1 MLSHEILANWR
12 SKVCKTSIPKK
23 VQTCCNMLFFLAE
36 LGSKWNPSDHH
47 MTHMLQTASNSTPPG
62 SVSGCT
68 DTALE
73 LATVAP
79 LGGEKKTWHRNRKIP
94 SFNRKI
100 PSFNRKCIFIV
111 DFPPSHLN
119 FFFWGGGGGVT
130 FRTFRPWRKV
140 MKRPLLG
147 L

>member
-1 MLSHEILANWR
+1 
-12 SKVCKTSIPKK
+12 
-23 VQTCCNMLFFLAE
+23 MLFFLAE

-79 LGGEKKTWHRNRKIP
+79 LGGEKKNMTSKSENP
-94 SFNRKI
+94 QFQSENPQFQ
-100 PSFNRKCIFIV
+100 
-111 DFPPSHLN
+111 
-119 FFFWGGGGGVT
+119 
-130 FRTFRPWRKV
+130 
-140 MKRPLLG
+140 
-147 L
+147 